1 MEEKEA
7 EAWKKDIK
15 SMVDIDTDCENTT
28 PIWLAWNSNLIPR
41 DDGILYLPQI
51 NMSQTSNEVVLQ
63 TLKKTTTYAR
73 GM

>member
-1 MEEKEA
+1 
-7 EAWKKDIK
+7 
-15 SMVDIDTDCENTT
+15 MVDIDTDSENTT

>member
-41 DDGILYLPQI
+41 DDGTQEI
-51 NMSQTSNEVVLQ
+51 
-63 TLKKTTTYAR
+63 
-73 GM
+73 